1 MSSNL
6 TSGTLNEEQIKGNRM
21 TNHIDQNGPT
31 DVAKVLP
38 HPFIYQEAM
47 LQPSLVLVT
56 PEVANKIQREAKAL
70 VEKLTSRKK

>member
-1 MSSNL
+1 
-6 TSGTLNEEQIKGNRM
+6 M
-21 TNHIDQNGPT
+21 TNHIDKNEPN
-31 DVAKVLP
+31 DIAKISP

-56 PEVANKIQREAKAL
+56 PEVADKIQRKTKAL